1 MTTLTFRSEIRMGTQ
16 QSTVDSRS
24 PDQIAKA
31 IVKVNKTPELRRAG
45 LRALWKLYCAPQHS
59 VARAELENEFGLLE
73 DNFGLYSRGVVE
85 QLSLDNPGALALL
98 DSSHNGHGVEMLTL
112 KPSVVSAIRSHA
124 FLKMSQVTDFG
135 IRAGHGNWKV
145 KELGGVWLHGVI
157 ALDALLMQAA
167 GRAETCPYDTLSY
180 VRKEDVKA
188 VLGRVLTWPKPAQEK
203 AVASLRAIEHEWVTG
218 DEYNATPEEL
228 EAIDEA
234 DCSEGATDDE
244 VEAAFR
250 FFGAAS
256 GPTQPLRGSQ

>member
-1 MTTLTFRSEIRMGTQ
+1 
-16 QSTVDSRS
+16 
-24 PDQIAKA
+24 
-31 IVKVNKTPELRRAG
+31 VNKTPKLRRAG

-85 QLSLDNPGALALL
+85 QLSLDNPGALALV
-98 DSSHNGHGVEMLTL
+98 DSSRNGHGVEMLTL

-124 FLKMSQVTDFG
+124 FFKMSQ
-135 IRAGHGNWKV
+135 RADWKV

-203 AVASLRAIEHEWVTG
+203 AVASLRAIDHEWVTG

-250 FFGAAS
+250 FFGRFLKFARQMGVYSNVKKGADHDYV
-256 GPTQPLRGSQ
+256 